1 MNNKIMT
8 LKDTKNNNRIGG
20 GIFFD
25 SHKSMD
31 KIKFVD
37 LLKKSIYSES
47 KLINQL
53 KKYKELVTEYNKIY
67 NEHIANLDKMDGYL
81 EDDNFN
87 SFHKSFNLIFNK
99 INIRNFND
107 KEFSSEPLIL
117 KNYTDI
123 NSDYMEEH
131 IIEYHILQQIQYLLD
146 LYYPKK
152 EDRLL
157 FRLVSVRDVMTKPEF
172 KVFSIENKMT
182 DYLPLQ
188 HNKYQLDYKK
198 MKDIFDQV
206 LSYIKSQT
214 SVSYMVSKKKKKS
227 TKHVA
232 KSAKLLFKL
241 QTKSKKTLNNNV
253 SRIPKK
259 NKSKKKV
266 SLKKISQQK
275 MKSRKIESKKK
286 ISHKKISQK
295 KISQKKDLRD
305 IKLPFDEPIIP
316 GVEIN
321 IPRKVES

>member
-8 LKDTKNNNRIGG
+8 LTDKQNNKRIGG
-20 GIFFD
+20 GFFFN
-25 SHKSMD
+25 SETSK
-31 KIKFVD
+31 KPKFVD
-37 LLKKSIYSES
+37 LLKKSISSES

-53 KKYKELVTEYNKIY
+53 KKYKQLIDEYNKIY
-67 NEHIANLDKMDGYL
+67 KEHIKNLDKMDGYF

-87 SFHKSFNLIFNK
+87 SFHKSFNVIFNK
-99 INIRNFND
+99 INIRDFDD
-107 KEFSSEPLIL
+107 KEFSSEPLVL

-123 NSDYMEEH
+123 NSDYLEEH

-206 LSYIKSQT
+206 LSYIKSQI

-227 TKHVA
+227 TK
-232 KSAKLLFKL
+232 KNEKTPKLLHKL
-241 QTKSKKTLNNNV
+241 HSKSKKEKNNNV
-253 SRIPKK
+253 SRLHKK
-259 NKSKKKV
+259 IKSKK
-266 SLKKISQQK
+266 I
-275 MKSRKIESKKK
+275 KS
-286 ISHKKISQK
+286 KKISQK
-295 KISQKKDLRD
+295 KISQKKISQKKISQKKESLKKDLRD

>member
-1 MNNKIMT
+1 M
-8 LKDTKNNNRIGG
+8 LKDRTNNEQLGG

-31 KIKFVD
+31 KTKFVD
-37 LLKKSIYSES
+37 LLKKSISSES

-53 KKYKELVTEYNKIY
+53 KKYKEFVAEYNKIY
-67 NEHIANLDKMDGYL
+67 KEHIANLDKMDRYF

-87 SFHKSFNLIFNK
+87 SFHKSFNVIFNK
-99 INIRNFND
+99 INIRNFDD
-107 KEFSSEPLIL
+107 KEFSSEPLVL

-206 LSYIKSQT
+206 LSYIKSQI

-227 TKHVA
+227 TKHVQ

-241 QTKSKKTLNNNV
+241 QSKSKKEKNNNV
-253 SRIPKK
+253 SRLPKK
-259 NKSKKKV
+259 MKSKKIK
-266 SLKKISQQK
+266 SKKISN
-275 MKSRKIESKKK
+275 
-286 ISHKKISQK
+286 KKISQK
-295 KISQKKDLRD
+295 KESLKKESHKKDLRD
-305 IKLPFDEPIIP
+305 IKLPFDDPIIP